1 MLGMLFFSVIINHVY
16 SFIISPDRPDFFT
29 VLRIEKC
36 PTESLVILTSWFSRS
51 IHRHFHTLGVES
63 KDGRRAGD
71 EDGQVEA
78 LAPATATDEAKIVEL
93 GDVVLHDCGV
103 VPQLATEVLIVAGS
117 QGDHSPVI
125 DLTQRNHL
133 GKNNM

>member
-1 MLGMLFFSVIINHVY
+1 MSDGKF
-16 SFIISPDRPDFFT
+16 
-29 VLRIEKC
+29 
-36 PTESLVILTSWFSRS
+36 SLVILTSWFSRS
-51 IHRHFHTLGVES
+51 IHRHFHALGVES

-93 GDVVLHDCGV
+93 GDVVLHDCSV
-103 VPQLATEVLIVAGS
+103 VPQLATEVLIVASS

-133 GKNNM
+133 GKDNRKRMTYDIDKTEPIISNLQGLIAVISILLSFP